1 MSRLF
6 RFTAICRRLVS
17 AVTLFI
23 ALHAIAS
30 AAHPAP
36 TETLQGYLMPFKC
49 QHDDK
54 ASHSRGC
61 ALRSE
66 CMITGYGIALDQADA
81 FVQFDRESNEKA
93 IRLLRQTTKDK
104 DLKAVAEG
112 YRVGTLFHVTTLRL
126 K

>member
-1 MSRLF
+1 MSRPF

-17 AVTLFI
+17 AVTLFM
-23 ALHAIAS
+23 ALHAV
-30 AAHPAP
+30 AAAAPA
-36 TETLQGYLMPFKC
+36 ETLEGYLMPFKC

-54 ASHSRGC
+54 ASHSRAC

-66 CMITGYGIALDQADA
+66 CMITGYGIALDQGDA

-93 IRLLRQTTKDK
+93 IRVLRQTTKDK

-112 YRVGTLFHVTTLRL
+112 YRVGTLFHVTALRL